1 MTNPTQITSLRI
13 PTETL
18 TAARTLTEKDS
29 GMTFFLDLVGG
40 FTVTLPPVGK
50 AGNGF
55 NVHFVIKTSPTTAY
69 IISEDT
75 SVDTD
80 VINTEMTS
88 SEDAG
93 GSGDYD
99 TTHTQINLVASQAVI
114 GDWVSIISDGV
125 LFYARGNT
133 NVQAGATST

>member
-1 MTNPTQITSLRI
+1 MGNPTQITSLRI

-18 TAARTLTEKDS
+18 AAAKTLKESDS
-29 GMTFFLDLVGG
+29 GKTFFLNLAGG
-40 FTVTLPPVGK
+40 FTVTLPPVAK

-55 NVHFVIKTSPTTAY
+55 HVKFVVKTSPTTAY

-80 VINTEMTS
+80 VINTIMTS

-93 GSGDYD
+93 GNGDYD
-99 TTHTQINLVASQAVI
+99 TTHTQINLVASASVI
-114 GDWVSIISDGV
+114 GDWVEIISDGV
-125 LFYARGNT
+125 LFYAHGNT